1 MPTPENIVAA
11 EIAGKQLLP
20 TDLSSAEIRDR
31 IPAGIR
37 ERAIFSARTTELS
50 VLQRIKDAVEK
61 IADGQINGADAR
73 LEILHALDGV
83 GYNPEVSG
91 DSGLQDRSSRWRLD
105 LIIKTNRQM
114 AAGAAQASESAIAR
128 TLYPAWRLER
138 YGGRRQPRKDWF
150 ARWKA
155 AGDSIGWKGA
165 IRQEMVA
172 RKDSPI
178 WKALGDGAGGFRD
191 TLGNPFPPFAF
202 SSGMAWTPVSAS
214 DAEAMGL
221 SGDPAEAQSV
231 TLAPA
236 ESEIAEAADKFG
248 ISMEDLL

>member
-1 MPTPENIVAA
+1 MPKTDNIVAA
-11 EIAGKQLLP
+11 EIARKSLLP
-20 TDLSSAEIRDR
+20 TDLSSAEIRER

-50 VLQRIKDAVEK
+50 VLKSIREAVEQ
-61 IADGQINGADAR
+61 IAAGKINGADAR
-73 LEILHALDGV
+73 LELLKALDGV
-83 GYNPEVSG
+83 GYDPELVG
-91 DSGLQDRSSRWRLD
+91 DTGLQDRSSRWRLD
-105 LIIKTNRQM
+105 LIVKTTRQM
-114 AAGAAQASESAIAR
+114 AAGAAQASESATAR
-128 TLYPAWRLER
+128 SLYPAWRLER
-138 YGGRRQPRKDWF
+138 YGGRRQPRKDWY

-178 WKALGDGAGGFRD
+178 WQALGDGAGGFRD

-202 SSGMAWTPVSAS
+202 SSGMAWTPVSAA
-214 DAEAMGL
+214 DAEKMGL
-221 SGDPAEAQSV
+221 SGDPAASQSV